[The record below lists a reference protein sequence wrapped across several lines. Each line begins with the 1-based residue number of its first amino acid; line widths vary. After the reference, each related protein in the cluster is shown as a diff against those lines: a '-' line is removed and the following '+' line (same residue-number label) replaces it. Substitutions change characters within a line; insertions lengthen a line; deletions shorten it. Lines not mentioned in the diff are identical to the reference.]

1 MAGIGSSGYDITR
14 LSNLVSNYVNYESAS
29 ARAILSDMILDGA
42 DLVDALDNAKLDMER
57 DSNEYEQLEE
67 DHKELTNK
75 LESLIKGKEG
85 IFIDKIKN
93 ILQEYKVE

>member
-14 LSNLVSNYVNYESAS
+14 LSNLISSYVNSESAS
-29 ARAILSDMILDGA
+29 ARAMLSDMILDGA
-42 DLVDALDNAKLDMER
+42 DLVDALDDAKLDMER
-57 DSNEYEQLEE
+57 DSTDYEQLEE

-85 IFIDKIKN
+85 PFVEKIKN
-93 ILQEYKVE
+93 ILQEYKIE